1 MCANEIRTAD
11 YGLRTAKL
19 RGAGRVVKSPPYY
32 RRGLAPNRYTGAL
45 VLDCALQQIIIES
58 I

>member
-1 MCANEIRTAD
+1 MIFLPHVQNSRMKFTVATDLTAVQKTQP
-11 YGLRTAKL
+11 L
-19 RGAGRVVKSPPYY
+19 VVG
-32 RRGLAPNRYTGAL
+32 GLAPNRYTGAL